1 MDEVLRCRGA
11 QQVQRCPAGAEVQ
24 VQRSCRAA
32 GVSTGAGAG
41 AGVKVQRCKGAKMQL
56 QSSRC
61 NGAKLQRY
69 IGVHV
74 EVLRCRGCAQMPRFL
89 TQVQVKRCW
98 VVEVQQR

>member
-1 MDEVLRCRGA
+1 M
-11 QQVQRCPAGAEVQ
+11 QRCPAGAEVQ
-24 VQRSCRAA
+24 VQRSCRAV
-32 GVSTGAGAG
+32 GVSTGAGADAG

-74 EVLRCRGCAQMPRFL
+74 EVLRCRGCVQMPRF
-89 TQVQVKRCW
+89 TQVQLKRCW